1 MKNSQLKKFG
11 LFALIGAGILLL
23 IKKMDISSKIIDFG
37 KKWVGVNDIG
47 NNIGFSNPVFT
58 ALMKSVGWEPGY
70 EWCMYFVKLVFTT
83 AYKDNSIVLQS
94 INKLFNGSSQQSFNN
109 VLKSRDGIFK
119 AITIGAPQVNDI
131 VIYVHTN
138 NRAAGHAG
146 VVLKVNDNNT
156 IETLEGNTGAKSQS
170 NGELVAYKTRTS
182 IIGKSIGGDLVVRG
196 FIRKV

>member
-70 EWCMYFVKLVFTT
+70 QWCMYFVKLVYSTI
-83 AYKDNSIVLQS
+83 YKDKPEVLQQ
-94 INKLFNGSSQQSFNN
+94 INKLFDGSSQLSYNR
-109 VLKSRDGIFK
+109 VLKNKGGIFK
-119 AITIGAPQVNDI
+119 AVTIGAPQVNDI

-138 NRAAGHAG
+138 DRSRGHAG
-146 VVLKVNDNNT
+146 IVLKVNDNNT
-156 IETLEGNTGAKSQS
+156 METLEGNTGAKSQS
-170 NGELVAYKTRTS
+170 NGEKVAYKTRTS